1 MDAPSGKVKN
11 ITQHT
16 TVTPP
21 KPFSADSAPAGGEDR
36 FDENDASLWKLA
48 LEGSGAGAWDWNL
61 ETGDQVHSRRWQEM
75 LGYEY
80 GEIVARNRSF
90 VERIHPED
98 RERVEKSFNQYL
110 EGKTASYST
119 ELRLRCKDGTW
130 KWILTSGMVVR
141 RSADG
146 KPLRMIGTHVDIQE
160 RKEAEALLQQ
170 SEERWKLAMES
181 TGDGIWDWHIPEG
194 REFYSKRLVEM
205 YGFTEEE
212 LHQHPD
218 ALDSRT
224 HPDDLPQMLNDRQ
237 AHFDGL
243 TPTYHNEHRVRCK
256 DNTWKWVLTRGMV
269 VSRDAEGRPLRMVG
283 THTDISARKQAEALV
298 RQQAYFD
305 PLTGL
310 PNRRML
316 RDRIEQEI
324 KRNRRDGRKMAV
336 LFIDLDHFKEV
347 NDTMGHDAGDLLLM
361 EAARRLRA
369 CVREHDTVARMG
381 GDEFTLL
388 ITELETDSHLEHLL
402 QKLLHTLSSPFELH
416 RERVFVSASI
426 GVTLCPDDGSEVEA
440 LYKNADQAMYEAK
453 GAGRNRFSFFT
464 PALHEAAVQRARITN
479 DLHDALAQQQFEL
492 HFQPIVDLSSGQV
505 RKAEALLRWRHPKRG
520 MISPADFIPVAE
532 ASELIVEIG
541 DWVFSEVSR
550 QLLVWRNTLH
560 PHFQISM
567 NSSPVQFRRRC
578 PAEKSWVKRLEAMGL
593 PGMSLVVEITEG
605 LLLETNASVSEQL
618 LEWRDAGIQVAL
630 DDFGTGYSSLA
641 YLQQL
646 DIDYIK
652 IDKSFVQGLDPGGTQ
667 FILCKAMVVMAHALG
682 LRVVAEGVETS
693 QQRDLLI
700 EAGCDFAQGYFF
712 SRPMP
717 ADALQTLLSTPQ
729 LSQQWIPTTTLHG
742 MQLLVI
748 DDHPI
753 VRQGMVA
760 ALRQL
765 QAGIE
770 VLEASDGAHGL
781 ELLEANPRIKAVLID
796 LEMQPLGGI
805 PTIRQI
811 RQMQPALPVLVV
823 AGSEQPE
830 DFHAAIQ
837 AGANGYCPKSAGLRT
852 MRHALRQVLDGTLYV
867 PTFMGPASQ

>member
-1 MDAPSGKVKN
+1 
-11 ITQHT
+11 
-16 TVTPP
+16 
-21 KPFSADSAPAGGEDR
+21 
-36 FDENDASLWKLA
+36 
-48 LEGSGAGAWDWNL
+48 
-61 ETGDQVHSRRWQEM
+61 
-75 LGYEY
+75 
-80 GEIVARNRSF
+80 
-90 VERIHPED
+90 
-98 RERVEKSFNQYL
+98 
-110 EGKTASYST
+110 
-119 ELRLRCKDGTW
+119 
-130 KWILTSGMVVR
+130 
-141 RSADG
+141 
-146 KPLRMIGTHVDIQE
+146 

-256 DNTWKWVLTRGMV
+256 DGTWKWILTRGMV
-269 VSRDAEGRPLRMVG
+269 VSRDAEGKPLRMVG
-283 THTDISARKQAEALV
+283 THTDISDRKQAEALV

-361 EAARRLRA
+361 EAARRLRS

-388 ITELETDSHLEHLL
+388 ITELDTDSHLEHLL

-426 GVTLCPDDGSEVEA
+426 GVTLCPDDGSEVET

-479 DLHDALAQQQFEL
+479 DLHDALAHQQFEL
-492 HFQPIVDLSSGQV
+492 HYQPIVDLNNGQV
-505 RKAEALLRWRHPKRG
+505 RKAEALLRWRHPLLG

-532 ASELIVEIG
+532 SSDLIVEIG

-550 QLLVWRNTLH
+550 QLMVWRDRLH
-560 PHFQISM
+560 PHFQVSM
-567 NSSPVQFRRRC
+567 NSSPVQFRRRW
-578 PAEKSWVKRLEAMGL
+578 PADKSWVKRLEEMGL

-641 YLQQL
+641 YLQKL

-652 IDKSFVQGLDPGGTQ
+652 IDQSFVQGLRAGSTQ

-700 EAGCDFAQGYFF
+700 ETGCDFAQGYFF

-717 ADALQTLLSTPQ
+717 AEALQTLLSTPQ
-729 LSQQWIPTTTLHG
+729 L
-742 MQLLVI
+742 
-748 DDHPI
+748 
-753 VRQGMVA
+753 
-760 ALRQL
+760 
-765 QAGIE
+765 
-770 VLEASDGAHGL
+770 
-781 ELLEANPRIKAVLID
+781 
-796 LEMQPLGGI
+796 
-805 PTIRQI
+805 
-811 RQMQPALPVLVV
+811 
-823 AGSEQPE
+823 
-830 DFHAAIQ
+830 
-837 AGANGYCPKSAGLRT
+837 
-852 MRHALRQVLDGTLYV
+852 
-867 PTFMGPASQ
+867 

>member
-1 MDAPSGKVKN
+1 MQTG
-11 ITQHT
+11 TQI
-16 TVTPP
+16 
-21 KPFSADSAPAGGEDR
+21 
-36 FDENDASLWKLA
+36 
-48 LEGSGAGAWDWNL
+48 
-61 ETGDQVHSRRWQEM
+61 HSRRWQEM
-75 LGYEY
+75 LGYAY
-80 GEIVARNRSF
+80 GEIEARNRSF
-90 VERIHPED
+90 VERIHPDD
-98 RERVEKSFNQYL
+98 RARVESSFNRYL
-110 EGKTASYST
+110 EGHTATYSA
-119 ELRLRCKDGTW
+119 ELRLRCKDGSW

-141 RSADG
+141 RDAQG

-181 TGDGIWDWHIPEG
+181 TGDGIWDWHVQEG
-194 REFYSKRLVEM
+194 REYLSKRLVEM

-212 LHQHPD
+212 LQQHPD

-237 AHFDGL
+237 AHFEGL
-243 TPTYHNEHRVRCK
+243 SPTYQNEHRVRCK
-256 DNTWKWVLTRGMV
+256 DGSWKWVLTRGMV
-269 VSRDAEGRPLRMVG
+269 VTRDAQGQPLRMVG
-283 THTDISARKQAEALV
+283 THTDISARKAAEALV

-347 NDTMGHDAGDLLLM
+347 NDTLGHDAGDLLLT

-369 CVREHDTVARMG
+369 CLREHDTVARMG

-388 ITELETDSHLEHLL
+388 IPELDDGTHLEPLL
-402 QKLLHTLSSPFELH
+402 QKLLLALSAPFELQ

-426 GVTLCPDDGSEVEA
+426 GVTLCPDDGSEVES

-453 GAGRNRFSFFT
+453 HAGRNRFCFFT
-464 PALHEAAVQRARITN
+464 PALHEAAVQRARVTH
-479 DLHDALAQQQFEL
+479 DLHDAMALQQFEL
-492 HFQPIVDLSSGQV
+492 HYQPIVDLRSGQV
-505 RKAEALLRWRHPKRG
+505 RKAEALLRWRHPERG
-520 MISPADFIPVAE
+520 MVRPADFIPVAE
-532 ASELIVEIG
+532 ATGLIVEIG
-541 DWVFSEVSR
+541 DWVFR
-550 QLLVWRNTLH
+550 QVTAQLRRWRKTVH
-560 PHFQISM
+560 PHFQVSM
-567 NSSPVQFRRRC
+567 NSSPLEFRNPRS
-578 PAEKSWVKRLEAMGL
+578 AEQSWAQRLHDAGL
-593 PGMSLVVEITEG
+593 PGMSLVVEITES
-605 LLLETNASVSEQL
+605 LLLESSATVSRQL

-652 IDKSFVQGLDPGGTQ
+652 IDQSFVQGLEPEGTQ
-667 FILCKAMVVMAHALG
+667 LILCKAMVVMAHALG
-682 LRVVAEGVETS
+682 LRVVAEGVETA

-712 SRPMP
+712 SPPVP
-717 ADALQTLLSTPQ
+717 AEQMETLLGATP
-729 LSQQWIPTTTLHG
+729 SGWRPKPATTLQR

-753 VRQGMVA
+753 VRQGIVA
-760 ALRQL
+760 ALRHL
-765 QAGIE
+765 QADVE
-770 VLEASDGAHGL
+770 VLEASDGAQGL
-781 ELLEANPRIKAVLID
+781 ELLDANPDIEAVLID

-811 RQMQPALPVLVV
+811 RQMQPQLPVLVV
-823 AGSEQPE
+823 AGSEDPQ
-830 DFHAAIQ
+830 DFHAAME
-837 AGANGYCPKSAGLRT
+837 AGAHGYCPKSAGLHT
-852 MRHALRQVLDGTLYV
+852 MRHALLQVLGGARYI
-867 PTFMGPASQ
+867 PAFMGASPA